1 MIAQIQSKPRN
12 VLYDQ
17 LVDFFKEI
25 STFLVVGCLP
35 VSIGACA
42 PWLLCTANVQLP
54 RGSSALWVGIRW
66 GFLVQLDKSYLQ
78 KVKSTSGLHFSIAKK
93 RLIKTWPCPI
103 SLSDLDSNIF
113 WPQCVWNSQALRSRV
128 LWGTLRFFGCV
139 YLKTSGYLGIRSFA
153 NLDNWQSLGRK
164 PAISSG
170 TDGSPSL
177 ETGKWEQMSAARIA
191 GQQGSIFID
200 VLGVVYK
207 ATKDGHARKFMVS
220 IKAIQFGRY

>member
-128 LWGTLRFFGCV
+128 LWGTLRFFWMRLPKDV
-139 YLKTSGYLGIRSFA
+139 RISRDSQLRQSRQLAESWKKTSYILRDRWLSVPW
-153 NLDNWQSLGRK
+153 NWKVGTNV
-164 PAISSG
+164 SS
-170 TDGSPSL
+170 
-177 ETGKWEQMSAARIA
+177 
-191 GQQGSIFID
+191 
-200 VLGVVYK
+200 
-207 ATKDGHARKFMVS
+207 
-220 IKAIQFGRY
+220 

>member
-1 MIAQIQSKPRN
+1 MSCMTSWLI
-12 VLYDQ
+12 
-17 LVDFFKEI
+17 FFKEI

-78 KVKSTSGLHFSIAKK
+78 KVKSTSGLHFSMAKK

-128 LWGTLRFFGCV
+128 LWGTLRFFWMRLPKDV
-139 YLKTSGYLGIRSFA
+139 RISRDSQLRQSRQLAESWKKTSYIPQGPMALRPLKLESGNKCQQLG
-153 NLDNWQSLGRK
+153 
-164 PAISSG
+164 
-170 TDGSPSL
+170 
-177 ETGKWEQMSAARIA
+177 
-191 GQQGSIFID
+191 
-200 VLGVVYK
+200 
-207 ATKDGHARKFMVS
+207 
-220 IKAIQFGRY
+220 